1 MTWLSARPKAVACKP
16 HRPFLVKIRDKGEYP
31 HRIAEKRYIWYNMHV
46 LLHKRAKHM
55 ASNRSEFIKEHS
67 DLFWYTP
74 EQAKQSIS
82 DDLLVET
89 TLNYG
94 TLDDFRELRRIMT
107 PKRLAK
113 VFFSATGR
121 KAGNY
126 YPEIR
131 NFFSLVLRSYA

>member
-1 MTWLSARPKAVACKP
+1 MHDSQVLQYLGIVLGTGCVA
-16 HRPFLVKIRDKGEYP
+16 LNL
-31 HRIAEKRYIWYNMHV
+31 IASNGGGYDIIPIMRGGRQQFIEKH
-46 LLHKRAKHM
+46 RAK
-55 ASNRSEFIKEHS
+55 
-67 DLFWYTP
+67 FWCTP
-74 EQAKQSIS
+74 EAAKREIG

-94 TLDDFRELRRIMT
+94 TLDDFRELRDILT
-107 PKRLAK
+107 PRRMAQ

-131 NFFSLVLRSYA
+131 HFFSLVLKPYA

>member
-1 MTWLSARPKAVACKP
+1 MP
-16 HRPFLVKIRDKGEYP
+16 HSRRDFIR
-31 HRIAEKRYIWYNMHV
+31 
-46 LLHKRAKHM
+46 KH
-55 ASNRSEFIKEHS
+55 SN
-67 DLFWYTP
+67 LFWYTP
-74 EQAKQSIS
+74 ERGKQDIG

-94 TLDDFRELRRIMT
+94 TLDDFRELKRILT

-113 VFFSATGR
+113 VFFSAKGR

-131 NFFSLVLRSYA
+131 NFFSLVLRQYA

>member
-1 MTWLSARPKAVACKP
+1 
-16 HRPFLVKIRDKGEYP
+16 
-31 HRIAEKRYIWYNMHV
+31 
-46 LLHKRAKHM
+46 M

-82 DDLLVET
+82 DDLLVETTLNYGTLDDLLVET

-131 NFFSLVLRSYA
+131 NFFSLVLRPYA

>member
-1 MTWLSARPKAVACKP
+1 MKDGRQK
-16 HRPFLVKIRDKGEYP
+16 FI
-31 HRIAEKRYIWYNMHV
+31 EK
-46 LLHKRAKHM
+46 
-55 ASNRSEFIKEHS
+55 HS
-67 DLFWYTP
+67 GKFWYTP
-74 EQAKQSIS
+74 EFAKREIG

-94 TLDDFRELRRIMT
+94 TLDDFRELRDILT
-107 PKRLAK
+107 PQRMAK

-131 NFFSLVLRSYA
+131 HFFSLVLKPYA

>member
-1 MTWLSARPKAVACKP
+1 MNDGRQ
-16 HRPFLVKIRDKGEYP
+16 RFI
-31 HRIAEKRYIWYNMHV
+31 EKH
-46 LLHKRAKHM
+46 RAK
-55 ASNRSEFIKEHS
+55 
-67 DLFWYTP
+67 FWYTP
-74 EQAKQSIS
+74 ESSKREIG

-94 TLDDFRELRRIMT
+94 TLDDFRELRDILT
-107 PKRLAK
+107 PRRMAQ

-131 NFFSLVLRSYA
+131 HFYSLVLKPYLIPEPPAEDEIKSGLTELSISGV